1 MLNLYVADDPRQHMC
16 EVQVAHNSML
26 VARKGLPG
34 HQVYNRV
41 RNATEMNEFLGVDG
55 EQGRGSRLRE
65 LRAQGDPIASTAE
78 LLRLG
83 CKPQTL
89 IASGC
94 SQEELEQARCIHA
107 LVIAARVL
115 IATTPRAKL
124 ASHGGAGGR
133 GRGSL
138 LPNAARFAASGGRQ
152 ERERA
157 GLRGAR
163 EVVRQAP
170 PQARRARH
178 CGTPALQQPP
188 RAGEAYISPISH
200 LNR

>member
-1 MLNLYVADDPRQHMC
+1 MLNLYVADDPRRHVC

-65 LRAQGDPIASTAE
+65 LRAQGDPIASTTE

-83 CKPQTL
+83 CKPEAL

-94 SQEELEQARCIHA
+94 GQEELEQACVCARIPAPPECTLHARPAPKPRAA
-107 LVIAARVL
+107 LVR
-115 IATTPRAKL
+115 
-124 ASHGGAGGR
+124 
-133 GRGSL
+133 
-138 LPNAARFAASGGRQ
+138 
-152 ERERA
+152 
-157 GLRGAR
+157 
-163 EVVRQAP
+163 
-170 PQARRARH
+170 RRA
-178 CGTPALQQPP
+178 
-188 RAGEAYISPISH
+188 
-200 LNR
+200 